1 MKIKKILIIACAFI
15 MCSLS
20 VVPAFAVEDIE
31 TVSNS
36 EITEVSSEAFSDV
49 QSDDVTEAVS
59 EPAEEEVYGEVSETI
74 SETEAETDN
83 ETKIFYDKPETT
95 KSVEKQN
102 SNENRVTIYFK
113 DIAISFTL
121 KLKNKDTGKTVEMTL
136 NKDNNWIYS
145 GVIEPGVYEISSAKP
160 KSSQFKIKS
169 ICNNEGKEIKEI
181 KIDKTGEGIQSITLY
196 PKTKVITG
204 LLSFFKKNIFLD
216 ICIVLVVVL
225 YIINAKG
232 YRIPILSNWIDNY
245 RNN

>member
-15 MCSLS
+15 MCLFS
-20 VVPAFAVEDIE
+20 VVPTFAVEHIE

-36 EITEVSSEAFSDV
+36 GITEVLSEAFSDV
-49 QSDDVTEAVS
+49 QSDDVTEAAF
-59 EPAEEEVYGEVSETI
+59 EPAKEAVDKVSKIIPEAK
-74 SETEAETDN
+74 AETDN
-83 ETKIFYDKPETT
+83 ETKVFYNRPEGT

-121 KLKNKDTGKTVEMTL
+121 KLKNKDTKKTVEMTL

-169 ICNNEGKEIKEI
+169 ICNSKGKEIKEI
-181 KIDKTGEGIQSITLY
+181 KIDKTGEGIQSIALY

-216 ICIVLVVVL
+216 VCIVLVVVL